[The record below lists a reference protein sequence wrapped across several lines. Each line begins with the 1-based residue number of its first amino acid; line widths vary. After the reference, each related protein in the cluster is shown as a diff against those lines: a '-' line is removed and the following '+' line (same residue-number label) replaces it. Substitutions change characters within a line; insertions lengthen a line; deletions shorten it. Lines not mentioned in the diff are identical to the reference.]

1 MPTYP
6 QIAAD
11 IAMAVLI
18 GMLTGLEREHERK
31 EGEPLFAGIRT
42 FPLISLVGYVAGL
55 VAKLGYGSVLAVAF
69 AGVFLIVAAEYV
81 LKSLAQHPGSTT
93 EFVAILT
100 FLAGVLIA
108 FGYLIP
114 AATITI
120 VATLTL
126 MLKQPLHL
134 LAQRIQAEEIYAILK
149 FAIVTVIILPL
160 LPNRVMGPF
169 QVFNPRFV
177 WWIVVF
183 ISAISMVGYVAMR
196 FLGTEQG
203 IALTGFLGG
212 LVSSTVATLGLSKDA
227 RASDDSLANFFALG
241 ILIASTTMFFR
252 VLFVTLVIE
261 PGLAR
266 SLALPIALPTLVG
279 VGISAFLWRRKG
291 VGAAAKVPLENPM
304 ELGRALKFGFLF
316 AVIMIASKLA
326 YQYFG
331 AAGIYVASALA
342 GLSELDAIT
351 VSVAHLAHDK
361 VLTYSTANA
370 SILLA
375 SASNTLVKGL
385 IAMVIGRQSLRA
397 VILPIFAALLVST
410 MAAFIW
416 VILH

>member
-1 MPTYP
+1 MV
-6 QIAAD
+6 
-11 IAMAVLI
+11 VLI
-18 GMLTGLEREHERK
+18 GLLTGLEREHERK
-31 EGEPLFAGIRT
+31 AGDPLFAGIRT
-42 FPLISLVGYVAGL
+42 FPLIALVGYVAGL
-55 VAKLGYGSVLAVAF
+55 LGKLGFGAVLAVALG
-69 AGVFLIVAAEYV
+69 GVFLIVAAEYV
-81 LKSLAQHPGSTT
+81 LKSLDQHRGATT

-100 FLAGVLIA
+100 FLAGALVALG
-108 FGYLIP
+108 FLIP
-114 AATITI
+114 AATIAV

-134 LAQRIQAEEIYAILK
+134 LAQKIQAEEIYAILK

-183 ISAISMVGYVAMR
+183 ISAISMVGYVLMR
-196 FLGTEQG
+196 FLGARQG

-212 LVSSTVATLGLSKDA
+212 LVSSTVATLGLSKTA
-227 RASDDSLANFFALG
+227 RDCEDSFANYFALA

-252 VLFVTLVIE
+252 VLFVTFVIDA
-261 PGLAR
+261 GLAR
-266 SLALPIALPTLVG
+266 SLVLPIALPTVAG
-279 VGISAFLWRRKG
+279 VGISAFLWQRKG
-291 VGAAAKVPLENPM
+291 PGAAAKVPLENPM

-331 AAGIYVASALA
+331 AAGIYLASALA

-361 VLTYSTANA
+361 VLAYSTANG

-375 SASNTLVKGL
+375 GASNTLVKGI
-385 IAMVIGRQSLRA
+385 IALVVGRHSLRA
-397 VILPIFAALLVST
+397 VIVPVFAAVLLST
-410 MAAFIW
+410 IVAFVW
-416 VILH
+416 VVWR